1 MNDFEEKIL
10 AKLRKDYRLKT
21 EDANFAK
28 GLIPVKILLDG
39 TRNIHSYLVLCEK
52 KENFLESSYW
62 NKEDFDTNIKSMLSL
77 QYSDLD
83 RPLFFIYFE
92 NNKLMLIEGNDIRET
107 ILENPNLDIFE
118 YMVNNSYKLSD
129 VIFKIIKELKL

>member
-1 MNDFEEKIL
+1 MNAFEEKIL
-10 AKLRKDYRLKT
+10 AKLRKDYRLKI

-52 KENFLESSYW
+52 KEYFLESSYW
-62 NKEDFDTNIKSMLSL
+62 NKEDFNTNIKSMLSL

-107 ILENPNLDIFE
+107 ILENPNSDIFE

>member
-1 MNDFEEKIL
+1 
-10 AKLRKDYRLKT
+10 
-21 EDANFAK
+21 
-28 GLIPVKILLDG
+28 
-39 TRNIHSYLVLCEK
+39 
-52 KENFLESSYW
+52 
-62 NKEDFDTNIKSMLSL
+62 MLSL

-107 ILENPNLDIFE
+107 ILDNPNLDIFE

>member
-10 AKLRKDYRLKT
+10 AKLRKDYRLKI

-52 KENFLESSYW
+52 KERFRRNYE
-62 NKEDFDTNIKSMLSL
+62 IKFVIL
-77 QYSDLD
+77 QS
-83 RPLFFIYFE
+83 RLF
-92 NNKLMLIEGNDIRET
+92 T
-107 ILENPNLDIFE
+107 
-118 YMVNNSYKLSD
+118 
-129 VIFKIIKELKL
+129 

>member
-10 AKLRKDYRLKT
+10 AKLRKDYRLKI

-52 KENFLESSYW
+52 KEYFLESSYW
-62 NKEDFDTNIKSMLSL
+62 NKEDFNTNIKSMLSL
-77 QYSDLD
+77 QFSDLD

-92 NNKLMLIEGNDIRET
+92 NNKLMLIEGNDIREA

-129 VIFKIIKELKL
+129 VIFKIIKEL